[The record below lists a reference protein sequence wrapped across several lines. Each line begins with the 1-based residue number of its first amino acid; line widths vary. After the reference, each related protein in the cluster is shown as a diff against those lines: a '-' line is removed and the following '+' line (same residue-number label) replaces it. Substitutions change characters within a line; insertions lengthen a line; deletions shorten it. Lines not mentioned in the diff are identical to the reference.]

1 MLDSRVNT
9 QLVELS
15 PKFVALIGT
24 DALRCPKDGK
34 DVRLE
39 PLSYG
44 GRGAWFNTPQQE
56 KFGELTLAHYELT
69 NTQLGG

>member
-1 MLDSRVNT
+1 MVRTNLSATPFDQGAWGGIGNMLDSRINT
-9 QLVELS
+9 QLVELP

-24 DALRCPKDGK
+24 DALRCPKDGE

-44 GRGAWFNTPQQE
+44 GRGA
-56 KFGELTLAHYELT
+56 
-69 NTQLGG
+69 